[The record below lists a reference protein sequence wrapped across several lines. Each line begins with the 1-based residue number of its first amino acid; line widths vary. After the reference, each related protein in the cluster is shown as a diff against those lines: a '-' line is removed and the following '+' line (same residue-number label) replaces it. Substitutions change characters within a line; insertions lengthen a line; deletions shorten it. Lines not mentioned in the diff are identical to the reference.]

1 MQSTADMAGVE
12 DTDGKTGVAGLEKM
26 DSEKDEESS
35 DDYMYTSDESIEID
49 DFEPPAL
56 LLDIKALLNA
66 LEEKQEEE
74 GGSVTKGTLRLRTQ
88 EGKEMEYSYEDVGQ
102 LEELLWQQILVAKR
116 PDEPWYLGRSKN
128 CHLLSCVT

>member
-1 MQSTADMAGVE
+1 MQSTADMAAVE
-12 DTDGKTGVAGLEKM
+12 DTDGETGVAGLEKM

-49 DFEPPAL
+49 DFEPAP
-56 LLDIKALLNA
+56 LLDMKTLLDA
-66 LEEKQEEE
+66 LEEQQEKE

-88 EGKEMEYSYEDVGQ
+88 EGKEMEYNYEDVGQ
-102 LEELLWQQILVAKR
+102 LEEFLWQQILVAKR

-128 CHLLSCVT
+128 CHLLSCIT